1 MTKTIDFNI
10 QKKDR
15 KKLVEAISEFV
26 CLDPEY
32 CGAPSFAYKI
42 GAMTVDK
49 NGLLK
54 VPFIEDEELEI
65 IGILEFLTK
74 KGFTAASITTD
85 IDEEGEEIVNISLQI
100 PMADITP
107 TALDNL
113 FKLIES
119 KEDLIKK
126 ALGCGSLPVNLTD
139 DGNLEFPWFSTE
151 NTPEEINAYTV
162 FITKLIET
170 AKKQSRV
177 TSKQKTVENEK
188 FAFRCFLLKL
198 GFIGEEYKQERKI
211 LLKNLSGSSAFKNGG
226 GADVSE

>member
-1 MTKTIDFNI
+1 MTKIIDFNI
-10 QKKDR
+10 RKNER
-15 KKLVEAISEFV
+15 KKLVEAIAEFV

-49 NGLLK
+49 EGLLI

-65 IGILEFLTK
+65 IGILDFLTY
-74 KGFTAASITTD
+74 KGYVAASITTD
-85 IDEEGEEIVNISLQI
+85 MDEEDEEEETISLQI
-100 PMADITP
+100 SMGDISP
-107 TALDNL
+107 TALENL

-126 ALGCGSLPVNLTD
+126 ALGCDSLPVNLTD
-139 DGNLEFPWFSTE
+139 ESNLEFQWFSTE

-162 FITKLIET
+162 FISKMIET

-177 TSKQKTVENEK
+177 TAKKKETDNEK
-188 FAFRCFLLKL
+188 YDFRCFLLRL

-226 GADVSE
+226 AADVSE